1 METLREVAVELH
13 DCLNIKIWDEE
24 NNLRPIV
31 RDRLL
36 QITKQYAE
44 DSEVLNYND
53 ILDAEIVG
61 SNASY
66 NYTSQSDLDLHLV
79 VNMENLSCDPAL
91 FQLACNA
98 EKINFNKYYDIK
110 VKGIDVEL
118 YVEDVKSCTASNGI
132 YSVFKDEWI
141 KFPAKIEV
149 PSFEDD
155 AGYNTLLSEYK
166 TKAEA
171 LLEPDTSA
179 EDIDNYINSLY
190 TLRRSG
196 IMTDGEFSQ
205 GNFIFKEIRNLGL
218 LDALKDMLKDIR
230 SKELSVESLLVSNE
244 SVNPKK
250 CGEESKVMSDEFV
263 YDTDMS
269 TEEVD
274 EAFRNIDAKRS
285 VLWEGSMSMLRNDL
299 QKGKKPII
307 ESKKYRVNYLLNESY
322 HYSIVEAANEDDAET
337 QVKKYLDNPDR
348 KIVTLGV
355 EEQEGSM
362 LEPGSDSAMAEIIN
376 QLIVDEWEA
385 ISGYNSASVTAQQIG
400 AEDAA
405 KLFADIAREEA
416 AHVGELQQLLKSVDE
431 NTHAISEGEE
441 EAQQKLDE
449 SVESDYRVMQKSY
462 KNSQSFKDIDKES
475 GEFRDLTDDLKHKNI
490 PYDIYY
496 NKQDKGA
503 TVFYESVS
511 NLDRLSETDRAK
523 VITVV
528 DETYNKT
535 VEELIE
541 QIQDGKFDSLKYE
554 IREPNGIEFFNMDM
568 SNGKGEVIYHYFLM
582 PQNGDII
589 VYVDVK

>member
-244 SVNPKK
+244 SVNPKE

-269 TEEVD
+269 TEEFD

-416 AHVGELQQLLKSVDE
+416 AHVGELQQLLKSIDE

>member
-244 SVNPKK
+244 SVNPKE

-269 TEEVD
+269 TEEFD

-355 EEQEGSM
+355 EEREGSM

-416 AHVGELQQLLKSVDE
+416 AHVGELQQLLKSIDE

-449 SVESDYRVMQKSY
+449 SVESEYRVMQKNY

-475 GEFRDLTDDLKHKNI
+475 GEFRDLTDDLEHKNI

-503 TVFYESVS
+503 TVFYESFS